1 MKRRSV
7 ALIAAGAA
15 VVLVAAGFTTWS
27 LTRPTEAQAVG
38 SVPVAISAPVPD
50 DLTIGVIVSLSSAPG
65 EGAEWKDAAN
75 GAVVAARRLALGGHP
90 VTVRAVDDKGTVDGA
105 RAAAQQLVDDGV
117 SGIVVATSGSHVS
130 GAVEVARTAGVPA
143 VLPYATDGS
152 LAGDGVWL
160 TGPTTDAI
168 GAALP
173 AALKGAS
180 SVLLVDAGYG
190 TPTGLSPA
198 AVVPF
203 SAGGDV
209 EAFRAAVAAARGSRP
224 LDAVLVNGPATTQA
238 SVVQLLQSEDADLP
252 IVVTPEAT
260 SPAFSEAL
268 VSAGGTLST
277 ELTTVGAG
285 WSDTVALSSDADGR
299 AMSAFLAGVRVVAD
313 DSTATTLFED
323 RSFASVAGLADSR
336 SHDAAVLLA
345 LAAASAN
352 STTPSTVASALSTLS
367 AGAGDGLAG
376 PALDGA
382 QSTALVPAIA
392 PLYSADQNLG
402 LRPLSTDTTAPLV
415 WFAGQTD

>member
-1 MKRRSV
+1 MKRRSI
-7 ALIAAGAA
+7 ALLAAGAA

-38 SVPVAISAPVPD
+38 SIPVAISAPVPD
-50 DLTIGVIVSLSSAPG
+50 GLTIGVIVSLSSTPG

-105 RAAAQQLVDDGV
+105 RAAAQQLVDDGA

-130 GAVEVARTAGVPA
+130 GAVEVARSAGVPA

-168 GAALP
+168 SAALP

-190 TPTGLSPA
+190 TPAGLSPA
-198 AVVPF
+198 AIVPF
-203 SAGGDV
+203 AAGGDV

-238 SVVQLLQSEDADLP
+238 GVVQLLQSEDADLP
-252 IVVTPEAT
+252 IVVTPDAT
-260 SPAFSEAL
+260 SPAFSAAL
-268 VSAGGTLST
+268 VSVGGTLST

-299 AMSAFLAGVRVVAD
+299 AMSAFLAGARVVAD
-313 DSTATTLFED
+313 DSSATTLFED

-336 SHDAAVLLA
+336 SHDATVLVA
-345 LAAASAN
+345 LAAASAG
-352 STTPSTVASALSTLS
+352 STDPATVASALSSLS
-367 AGAGDGLAG
+367 AGPRDGLAG
-376 PALDGA
+376 PALDG
-382 QSTALVPAIA
+382 SRPTALVPAIA

-402 LRPLSTDTTAPLV
+402 LRPLSADTTAPLV
-415 WFAGQTD
+415 WFAGQAD

>member
-1 MKRRSV
+1 MKRRTV
-7 ALIAAGAA
+7 ALIAGGAA

-38 SVPVAISAPVPD
+38 SIPVAISAPVPD

-75 GAVVAARRLALGGHP
+75 GALVAARRLALGGHEI
-90 VTVRAVDDKGTVDGA
+90 TVRAVDDKGTPDGA
-105 RAAAQQLVDDGV
+105 RAAAQQLVDDGA
-117 SGIVVATSGSHVS
+117 SGIVVATSGSHVT
-130 GAVEVARTAGVPA
+130 GAVEVARTSGVPA
-143 VLPYATDGS
+143 VLPYATEGS

-160 TGPTTDAI
+160 TGPTSDAI
-168 GAALP
+168 SAALP

-180 SVLLVDAGYG
+180 SILLVDAGYG
-190 TPTGLSPA
+190 TPAGLSPA

-203 SAGGDV
+203 AAGGDAA
-209 EAFRAAVAAARGSRP
+209 AFRAAVAAARGSRP
-224 LDAVLVNGPATTQA
+224 LDAVLINGPASTQA
-238 SVVQLLQSEDADLP
+238 SVVQLLQSDDADLP

-268 VSAGGTLST
+268 VAAGGTLST

-313 DSTATTLFED
+313 DSSATTLFED

-336 SHDAAVLLA
+336 SHDATVLLA
-345 LAAASAN
+345 LAAASAGG
-352 STTPSTVASALSTLS
+352 TQPSAVASALGTLS
-367 AGAGDGLAG
+367 AGPADGIAG
-376 PALDGA
+376 PPLDGA
-382 QSTALVPAIA
+382 QSTALVPGIV

-415 WFAGQTD
+415 WFAGQPD